1 MGIDIQVLLE
11 YLKEEIKEVNKVL
24 IEKFKNSMDGE
35 FNFKYNS
42 INEYFLD
49 KILKEI
55 AKYYPQFNK
64 FLEKKEKGGY
74 NLKDKE
80 GLMKEI
86 LSKNNKDRDYIIKNI
101 PAFIMSSSGLS
112 RDVSTILTGRPSKF
126 FLFEN
131 IKDDELN
138 ETLKNLY
145 KNCINE

>member
-35 FNFKYNS
+35 FNFKDNS

-64 FLEKKEKGGY
+64 FLEK
-74 NLKDKE
+74 
-80 GLMKEI
+80 
-86 LSKNNKDRDYIIKNI
+86 
-101 PAFIMSSSGLS
+101 
-112 RDVSTILTGRPSKF
+112 
-126 FLFEN
+126 
-131 IKDDELN
+131 
-138 ETLKNLY
+138 
-145 KNCINE
+145 